1 MSQIGTTSIDSLP
14 VADVDVV
21 NEQNQT
27 IQINTH
33 DKNVVLDDKV
43 KQLQDQRKEL
53 DNQRRATPL
62 YDAGERELPH
72 SSTQPSMNV
81 NEFVSGIQKAS
92 NSGALRLPSRDIPQ
106 DTMAH
111 TNDQEIQSN
120 FIPQTNTTDYITEHQ
135 TTEDILRLNSRKQ
148 GDTETLDKIYSEISL
163 PLMVAVF
170 YFLYQ
175 LPIVRKTLLSTFPM
189 CYTKAGDMNMTGFVL
204 NSSLFG
210 FAVYVTHKIIKYL
223 S

>member
-14 VADVDVV
+14 IADAITHTSV
-21 NEQNQT
+21 NEN
-27 IQINTH
+27 
-33 DKNVVLDDKV
+33 NVVLDDKV
-43 KQLQDQRKEL
+43 KQLQEERKEL
-53 DNQRRATPL
+53 
-62 YDAGERELPH
+62 ERQ
-72 SSTQPSMNV
+72 TQPQSQPQQTMNI

-92 NSGALRLPSRDIPQ
+92 NSGALKLQSRDIPQ
-106 DTMAH
+106 DTMIH
-111 TNDQEIQSN
+111 TNDHEVQSTY
-120 FIPQTNTTDYITEHQ
+120 IPQTNTTDYITEHQ
-135 TTEDILRLNSRKQ
+135 TTEDILRINSRKQ
-148 GDTETLDKIYSEISL
+148 GESETLDKIYSEISL

-189 CYTKAGDMNMTGFVL
+189 CYTKAGDMNMSGFVL

-210 FAVYVTHKIIKYL
+210 LAVYGTHKFIKYI